1 MSNLRKYLTSTDS
14 VDFGRVL
21 NEWDIP
27 LDENITAYEA
37 NMWLHAQLFYNCEI
51 VDTYVEEGMDN
62 DDWDNAVEFVWKC
75 LRHGVV
81 PYEYINLLINRQQ
94 MWNEFC
100 S

>member
-27 LDENITAYEA
+27 LDENITAHEA
-37 NMWLHAQLFYNCEI
+37 NMWLQAQLAHNFEI
-51 VDTYVEEGMDN
+51 VDTYVEEGLDG
-62 DDWDNAVEFVWKC
+62 DDWDDAVEFVWKC

-81 PYEYINLLINRQQ
+81 PNEYVNLLINRQQ
-94 MWNEFC
+94 MCDEFL